1 MNDLVDKL
9 DREGKSIILSC
20 KSNDIIEM
28 TKAKGLL
35 AKAKEEEE
43 KLQSMDEELKR
54 KTDIFNTTL

>member
-9 DREGKSIILSC
+9 DCEGKSIILSC

-35 AKAKEEEE
+35 AKAKEEKE
-43 KLQSMDEELKR
+43 KL
-54 KTDIFNTTL
+54 

>member
-20 KSNDIIEM
+20 KSNGIIEM

-43 KLQSMDEELKR
+43 KLKSMDGELK
-54 KTDIFNTTL
+54 